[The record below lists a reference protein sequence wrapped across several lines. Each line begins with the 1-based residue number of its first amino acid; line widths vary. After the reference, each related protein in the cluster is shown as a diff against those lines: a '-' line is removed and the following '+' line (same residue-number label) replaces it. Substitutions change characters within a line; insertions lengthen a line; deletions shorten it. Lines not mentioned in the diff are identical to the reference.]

1 MEHWFDELST
11 LSAFFSNSSRGTR
24 DSRLC
29 LTRNCI
35 LWRLVLR
42 RKVLSTYSL
51 SWRGELSPP
60 PSQSLILISPRD
72 WRGTKKGVNHYSS
85 LQCWTLYISFRIHEV
100 FLFEKGRSFVFF
112 SLIEIEVLI
121 QRNECGRKRREICW
135 DPQSK
140 CDGKLQSW
148 RSHNKWLIIKN
159 LNIQKSFYYS
169 KSHRFCVSK
178 ILGWYLT
185 YFIPDEK
192 SSN

>member
-1 MEHWFDELST
+1 MSLTETTSIPIILNFWIKMEHWFDELST

-121 QRNECGRKRREICW
+121 QRNECGRKRREIYSTHSI
-135 DPQSK
+135 PRYI
-140 CDGKLQSW
+140 GNLSW
-148 RSHNKWLIIKN
+148 I
-159 LNIQKSFYYS
+159 
-169 KSHRFCVSK
+169 
-178 ILGWYLT
+178 
-185 YFIPDEK
+185 
-192 SSN
+192 